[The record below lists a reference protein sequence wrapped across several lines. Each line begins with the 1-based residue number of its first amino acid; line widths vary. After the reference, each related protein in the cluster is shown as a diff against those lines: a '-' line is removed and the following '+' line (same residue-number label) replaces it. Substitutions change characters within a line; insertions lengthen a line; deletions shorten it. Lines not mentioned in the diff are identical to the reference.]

1 MWRINQISVR
11 SLDDGELI
19 FAHAFDVT
27 PSVASRGSAV
37 ARRRRIE
44 RKLIGMVDVV
54 NGVAST
60 GEATTGREGDG
71 ESSTVTTGAPVQ
83 AKKPTTPNARGT
95 QDRAATHNRR
105 VAQVRARGAAMA
117 EEERRR
123 RQAKVKAKN
132 DKIQEIAEKRERE
145 GAYASASG
153 GVVDPEKSPIKK
165 VFEQRRLFAGRVE
178 AKGEAHA
185 PAAKR
190 PLWVAP
196 TAKTPSEGSSSEEDE
211 FHSAG
216 ETSDRDEGGQSSSGE
231 ESEDRRAV
239 IRDVVAGV
247 VTRVVASAVEAEKKV
262 KMEAEKE
269 AKMEAE
275 KKAKMEAEKKA
286 KMEAEKVKIET
297 PPDAETAAAIRE
309 CVERAVAG
317 VIAAGEALQAISTP
331 PPAKRK
337 VDPFATATT
346 STRGSGASSTR
357 TPKQTVAGA
366 KLTERLSE
374 ARAAAA
380 EVHAEV
386 AKSPLRAP
394 FKERMSAGIKEPLAH
409 RLKNVTI
416 KFFKRVR
423 HKIRRRAERIVEKNP
438 TAVASGV
445 LGGAILVLVA
455 RGSRD
460 PPKPRKN

>member
-1 MWRINQISVR
+1 M
-11 SLDDGELI
+11 I

>member
-1 MWRINQISVR
+1 M
-11 SLDDGELI
+11 I

-275 KKAKMEAEKKA
+275 KEAKMEAEKKA

>member
-1 MWRINQISVR
+1 MM
-11 SLDDGELI
+11 
-19 FAHAFDVT
+19 DV
-27 PSVASRGSAV
+27 A
-37 ARRRRIE
+37 
-44 RKLIGMVDVV
+44 
-54 NGVAST
+54 NGVAAT
-60 GEATTGREGDG
+60 DEATRGREGDG

-83 AKKPTTPNARGT
+83 AKKPTTPLAST
-95 QDRAATHNRR
+95 MQDRAATHNRR

-123 RQAKVKAKN
+123 RQAKVKAKD

-165 VFEQRRLFAGRVE
+165 VLEQRRSFAGRVE
-178 AKGEAHA
+178 AKGEARA

-216 ETSDRDEGGQSSSGE
+216 ETSDRNEGDQSSSGE
-231 ESEDRRAV
+231 ESEDGRAV

-247 VTRVVASAVEAEKKV
+247 VTRVVASAVEAEKKA

-331 PPAKRK
+331 PTAKRK
-337 VDPFATATT
+337 VDPFATTTT

-423 HKIRRRAERIVEKNP
+423 HNIRRRAERIVEKNP

>member
-1 MWRINQISVR
+1 
-11 SLDDGELI
+11 
-19 FAHAFDVT
+19 
-27 PSVASRGSAV
+27 
-37 ARRRRIE
+37 
-44 RKLIGMVDVV
+44 MVDVV

-123 RQAKVKAKN
+123 RQAKVKAK
-132 DKIQEIAEKRERE
+132 DDRIQEIAEKRERE

-165 VFEQRRLFAGRVE
+165 VLEQRRSFAGRVE
-178 AKGEAHA
+178 AKGEARA
-185 PAAKR
+185 AAKR

-216 ETSDRDEGGQSSSGE
+216 ETSDRDEGDQSSSGE
-231 ESEDRRAV
+231 ESEDRSAV

-247 VTRVVASAVEAEKKV
+247 VTRVVASAVEAEKK
-262 KMEAEKE
+262 

-286 KMEAEKVKIET
+286 KMEAEKAKIET
-297 PPDAETAAAIRE
+297 PADAETAAAIRE
-309 CVERAVAG
+309 CVERAFAG
-317 VIAAGEALQAISTP
+317 VLAAGEALQAISTP

-337 VDPFATATT
+337 VDPFAAATT

>member
-123 RQAKVKAKN
+123 RQAKVKVKN

-247 VTRVVASAVEAEKKV
+247 VTRVVASAV
-262 KMEAEKE
+262 
-269 AKMEAE
+269 
-275 KKAKMEAEKKA
+275 EAEKKA

>member
-1 MWRINQISVR
+1 MM
-11 SLDDGELI
+11 
-19 FAHAFDVT
+19 DV
-27 PSVASRGSAV
+27 A
-37 ARRRRIE
+37 
-44 RKLIGMVDVV
+44 
-54 NGVAST
+54 NGVAAT
-60 GEATTGREGDG
+60 DEATRGREGDG

-83 AKKPTTPNARGT
+83 AKKPTTPLAST
-95 QDRAATHNRR
+95 MQDRAATHNRR

-123 RQAKVKAKN
+123 RQAKVKAKD

-165 VFEQRRLFAGRVE
+165 VLEQRRSFAGRVE
-178 AKGEAHA
+178 AKGEARA

-231 ESEDRRAV
+231 ESEDGRAV

-247 VTRVVASAVEAEKKV
+247 VTRVVASAVEAEKT
-262 KMEAEKE
+262 
-269 AKMEAE
+269 
-275 KKAKMEAEKKA
+275 AKMEAEKKA

-297 PPDAETAAAIRE
+297 PQDAETAAAIRE

-331 PPAKRK
+331 PTAKRK

-423 HKIRRRAERIVEKNP
+423 HNIRRRAERIVEKNP

>member
-1 MWRINQISVR
+1 
-11 SLDDGELI
+11 
-19 FAHAFDVT
+19 
-27 PSVASRGSAV
+27 
-37 ARRRRIE
+37 
-44 RKLIGMVDVV
+44 MVDVV

-83 AKKPTTPNARGT
+83 AKKPTTPLAST
-95 QDRAATHNRR
+95 MQDRAATHNRR

-123 RQAKVKAKN
+123 RQAKVKAKD

-165 VFEQRRLFAGRVE
+165 VLEQRRSFAGRVE
-178 AKGEAHA
+178 AKGEARA

-216 ETSDRDEGGQSSSGE
+216 ETSDRNEGDQSSSGE
-231 ESEDRRAV
+231 ESEDGRAV

-247 VTRVVASAVEAEKKV
+247 VTRVVASAV
-262 KMEAEKE
+262 
-269 AKMEAE
+269 
-275 KKAKMEAEKKA
+275 EAEKKA

-309 CVERAVAG
+309 CVERAVTG

-423 HKIRRRAERIVEKNP
+423 HNIRRRAERIVEKNP

>member
-44 RKLIGMVDVV
+44 RKSIGMMDVA
-54 NGVAST
+54 NGVAAT
-60 GEATTGREGDG
+60 DEATRGREGDG

-83 AKKPTTPNARGT
+83 AKKPTTPLAST
-95 QDRAATHNRR
+95 MQDRAATHNRR

-123 RQAKVKAKN
+123 RQAKVKAKD

-165 VFEQRRLFAGRVE
+165 VLEQRRSFAGRVE
-178 AKGEAHA
+178 AKGEARA

-216 ETSDRDEGGQSSSGE
+216 ETSDRNEGDQSSSGE
-231 ESEDRRAV
+231 ESEDGRAV

-247 VTRVVASAVEAEKKV
+247 VTRVVASAV
-262 KMEAEKE
+262 
-269 AKMEAE
+269 EAE

-309 CVERAVAG
+309 CVERAVTG

-423 HKIRRRAERIVEKNP
+423 HNIRRRAERIVEKNP

>member
-1 MWRINQISVR
+1 MM
-11 SLDDGELI
+11 
-19 FAHAFDVT
+19 DV
-27 PSVASRGSAV
+27 A
-37 ARRRRIE
+37 
-44 RKLIGMVDVV
+44 
-54 NGVAST
+54 NGVAAT
-60 GEATTGREGDG
+60 DEATRGREGDG

-83 AKKPTTPNARGT
+83 AKKPTTPLAST
-95 QDRAATHNRR
+95 MQDRAATHNRR

-123 RQAKVKAKN
+123 RQAKVKAKD

-165 VFEQRRLFAGRVE
+165 VLEQRRSFAGRVE
-178 AKGEAHA
+178 AKGEARA

-231 ESEDRRAV
+231 ESEDGRAV

-247 VTRVVASAVEAEKKV
+247 VTRVVASAVEAEKT
-262 KMEAEKE
+262 
-269 AKMEAE
+269 
-275 KKAKMEAEKKA
+275 AKMEAEKKA

-331 PPAKRK
+331 PTAKRK

-423 HKIRRRAERIVEKNP
+423 HNIRRRAERIVEKNP

>member
-1 MWRINQISVR
+1 M
-11 SLDDGELI
+11 I

-123 RQAKVKAKN
+123 RQAKVKVKN

-165 VFEQRRLFAGRVE
+165 VFEQRRLFAGRVG
-178 AKGEAHA
+178 AKGEARA

-231 ESEDRRAV
+231 ESEDRSAV

-247 VTRVVASAVEAEKKV
+247 VTRVVASAVEAEKKA

>member
-123 RQAKVKAKN
+123 RQAKVKVKN

-165 VFEQRRLFAGRVE
+165 VFEQRRLFAGRVG
-178 AKGEAHA
+178 AKGEARA

-231 ESEDRRAV
+231 ESEDRSAV

-247 VTRVVASAVEAEKKV
+247 VTRVVASAVEAEKKA

-269 AKMEAE
+269 
-275 KKAKMEAEKKA
+275 AKMEAEKKA

>member
-1 MWRINQISVR
+1 MCIR
-11 SLDDGELI
+11 
-19 FAHAFDVT
+19 
-27 PSVASRGSAV
+27 
-37 ARRRRIE
+37 
-44 RKLIGMVDVV
+44 
-54 NGVAST
+54 
-60 GEATTGREGDG
+60 
-71 ESSTVTTGAPVQ
+71 
-83 AKKPTTPNARGT
+83 
-95 QDRAATHNRR
+95 DRD
-105 VAQVRARGAAMA
+105 
-117 EEERRR
+117 
-123 RQAKVKAKN
+123 

-165 VFEQRRLFAGRVE
+165 VFEQRRSFAGRVE
-178 AKGEAHA
+178 AKGDSRA

-196 TAKTPSEGSSSEEDE
+196 TAKTPSEGASSEEDE

-216 ETSDRDEGGQSSSGE
+216 ETSDRDEGDQSSSGE
-231 ESEDRRAV
+231 ESEDGRAV

-247 VTRVVASAVEAEKKV
+247 VTRVVASAV
-262 KMEAEKE
+262 
-269 AKMEAE
+269 
-275 KKAKMEAEKKA
+275 EAEKKA

-309 CVERAVAG
+309 CVECAVAG

-346 STRGSGASSTR
+346 STKGSGASSTR

-460 PPKPRKN
+460 PPKPRKK

>member
-1 MWRINQISVR
+1 M
-11 SLDDGELI
+11 I

-44 RKLIGMVDVV
+44 RKSIGMMDVA
-54 NGVAST
+54 NGVAAT
-60 GEATTGREGDG
+60 DEATRGREGDG

-83 AKKPTTPNARGT
+83 AKKPTTPLAST
-95 QDRAATHNRR
+95 MQDRAATHNRR

-123 RQAKVKAKN
+123 RQAKVKAKD

-165 VFEQRRLFAGRVE
+165 VLEQRRSFAGRVE
-178 AKGEAHA
+178 AKGEARA

-231 ESEDRRAV
+231 ESEDGRAV

-247 VTRVVASAVEAEKKV
+247 VTRVVASAVEAEKT
-262 KMEAEKE
+262 
-269 AKMEAE
+269 
-275 KKAKMEAEKKA
+275 AKMEAEKKA

-331 PPAKRK
+331 PTAKRK

-423 HKIRRRAERIVEKNP
+423 HNIRRRAERIVEKNP

>member
-1 MWRINQISVR
+1 VWRINQISVR

-216 ETSDRDEGGQSSSGE
+216 ETSDRDEGGQSSSDE

-247 VTRVVASAVEAEKKV
+247 VTRVVASAV
-262 KMEAEKE
+262 
-269 AKMEAE
+269 EAE

>member
-1 MWRINQISVR
+1 M
-11 SLDDGELI
+11 I
-19 FAHAFDVT
+19 FANAFVVT

-37 ARRRRIE
+37 ARRRKIE

-54 NGVAST
+54 NGVAAT
-60 GEATTGREGDG
+60 DEATRGREGDG

-83 AKKPTTPNARGT
+83 AKKPTTPNAKGT

-123 RQAKVKAKN
+123 RQAKVKAKD

-165 VFEQRRLFAGRVE
+165 VLEQRRSFAGRVE
-178 AKGEAHA
+178 AKGEARA

-196 TAKTPSEGSSSEEDE
+196 TAKTPSEGASSEEDE

-216 ETSDRDEGGQSSSGE
+216 ETSDRDEGDQSSSGE

-247 VTRVVASAVEAEKKV
+247 VTRVVASAVEAEKK
-262 KMEAEKE
+262 
-269 AKMEAE
+269 
-275 KKAKMEAEKKA
+275 A

-309 CVERAVAG
+309 CVERAFAG

-346 STRGSGASSTR
+346 STKGSGASSTR

>member
-1 MWRINQISVR
+1 MM
-11 SLDDGELI
+11 
-19 FAHAFDVT
+19 DV
-27 PSVASRGSAV
+27 A
-37 ARRRRIE
+37 
-44 RKLIGMVDVV
+44 
-54 NGVAST
+54 NGVAAT
-60 GEATTGREGDG
+60 DEATRGREGDG

-83 AKKPTTPNARGT
+83 AKKPTTPLAST
-95 QDRAATHNRR
+95 MQDRAATHNRR

-123 RQAKVKAKN
+123 RQAKVKAKD

-165 VFEQRRLFAGRVE
+165 VLEQRRSFAGRVE
-178 AKGEAHA
+178 AKGEARA

-231 ESEDRRAV
+231 ESEDGRAV

-247 VTRVVASAVEAEKKV
+247 VTRVVASAVEAEKT
-262 KMEAEKE
+262 
-269 AKMEAE
+269 
-275 KKAKMEAEKKA
+275 AKMEAEKKA

>member
-1 MWRINQISVR
+1 MM
-11 SLDDGELI
+11 
-19 FAHAFDVT
+19 DV
-27 PSVASRGSAV
+27 A
-37 ARRRRIE
+37 
-44 RKLIGMVDVV
+44 
-54 NGVAST
+54 NGVAAT
-60 GEATTGREGDG
+60 DEATRGREGDG

-123 RQAKVKAKN
+123 RQAKVKVKN

-165 VFEQRRLFAGRVE
+165 VLEQRRSFAGRVE
-178 AKGEAHA
+178 AKGEARA

-231 ESEDRRAV
+231 ESEDGRAV

-247 VTRVVASAVEAEKKV
+247 VTRVVASAVEAEKT
-262 KMEAEKE
+262 
-269 AKMEAE
+269 
-275 KKAKMEAEKKA
+275 AKMEAEKKA

-331 PPAKRK
+331 PTAKRK

-423 HKIRRRAERIVEKNP
+423 HNIRRRAERIVEKNP

>member
-1 MWRINQISVR
+1 
-11 SLDDGELI
+11 
-19 FAHAFDVT
+19 
-27 PSVASRGSAV
+27 
-37 ARRRRIE
+37 
-44 RKLIGMVDVV
+44 MVDVA
-54 NGVAST
+54 NGVAAT
-60 GEATTGREGDG
+60 DEATRGREGDG

-83 AKKPTTPNARGT
+83 AKKPTTPLAST
-95 QDRAATHNRR
+95 MQDRAATHNRR

-123 RQAKVKAKN
+123 RQAKVKAKD

-165 VFEQRRLFAGRVE
+165 VLEQRRSFAGRVE
-178 AKGEAHA
+178 AKGEARA

-231 ESEDRRAV
+231 ESEDGRAV

-247 VTRVVASAVEAEKKV
+247 VTRVVASAV
-262 KMEAEKE
+262 
-269 AKMEAE
+269 
-275 KKAKMEAEKKA
+275 EAEKKA

-331 PPAKRK
+331 PTAKRK

-423 HKIRRRAERIVEKNP
+423 HNIRRRAERIVEKNP

>member
-1 MWRINQISVR
+1 
-11 SLDDGELI
+11 
-19 FAHAFDVT
+19 
-27 PSVASRGSAV
+27 
-37 ARRRRIE
+37 
-44 RKLIGMVDVV
+44 MVDVA
-54 NGVAST
+54 NGVAAT
-60 GEATTGREGDG
+60 DEATRGREGDG

-83 AKKPTTPNARGT
+83 AKKPTTPLAST
-95 QDRAATHNRR
+95 MQDRAATHNRR

-123 RQAKVKAKN
+123 RQAKVKAKD

-165 VFEQRRLFAGRVE
+165 VLEQRRSFAGRVE
-178 AKGEAHA
+178 AKGEARA

-231 ESEDRRAV
+231 ESEDGRAV

-247 VTRVVASAVEAEKKV
+247 VTRVVASAVEAEKKA

-269 AKMEAE
+269 
-275 KKAKMEAEKKA
+275 A

-331 PPAKRK
+331 PTAKRK

>member
-1 MWRINQISVR
+1 
-11 SLDDGELI
+11 
-19 FAHAFDVT
+19 
-27 PSVASRGSAV
+27 
-37 ARRRRIE
+37 
-44 RKLIGMVDVV
+44 MVDVV

-60 GEATTGREGDG
+60 GEATRGREGDG

-123 RQAKVKAKN
+123 RQAKVKAKD

-165 VFEQRRLFAGRVE
+165 VLEQRRSFAGRVE
-178 AKGEAHA
+178 AKGEARA

-196 TAKTPSEGSSSEEDE
+196 TAKTPSEGKSSEEDE

-216 ETSDRDEGGQSSSGE
+216 ETSDRDEGDQSSSGE

-247 VTRVVASAVEAEKKV
+247 VTRVVASAV
-262 KMEAEKE
+262 
-269 AKMEAE
+269 EAE

-309 CVERAVAG
+309 CVECAVAG

-346 STRGSGASSTR
+346 STKGSGASSTR

>member
-1 MWRINQISVR
+1 
-11 SLDDGELI
+11 
-19 FAHAFDVT
+19 
-27 PSVASRGSAV
+27 
-37 ARRRRIE
+37 
-44 RKLIGMVDVV
+44 MVDVV

-60 GEATTGREGDG
+60 GEATRGREGDG

-123 RQAKVKAKN
+123 RQAKVKAKD

-165 VFEQRRLFAGRVE
+165 VLEQRRSFAGRVE
-178 AKGEAHA
+178 AKGEARA

-196 TAKTPSEGSSSEEDE
+196 TAKTPSEGASSEEDE

-216 ETSDRDEGGQSSSGE
+216 ETSDRDEGDQSSSGE
-231 ESEDRRAV
+231 ESEDGRAV

-247 VTRVVASAVEAEKKV
+247 VTRVVASAVEAEKKA

-275 KKAKMEAEKKA
+275 K
-286 KMEAEKVKIET
+286 VKIET
-297 PPDAETAAAIRE
+297 PQDAETAAAIRE
-309 CVERAVAG
+309 CVECAVAG

-346 STRGSGASSTR
+346 STKGSGASSTR

>member
-1 MWRINQISVR
+1 
-11 SLDDGELI
+11 
-19 FAHAFDVT
+19 
-27 PSVASRGSAV
+27 
-37 ARRRRIE
+37 
-44 RKLIGMVDVV
+44 MVDVA
-54 NGVAST
+54 NGVAAT
-60 GEATTGREGDG
+60 DEATRGREGDG

-83 AKKPTTPNARGT
+83 AKKPTTPLAST
-95 QDRAATHNRR
+95 MQDRAATHNRR

-123 RQAKVKAKN
+123 RQAKVKAKD

-153 GVVDPEKSPIKK
+153 GGVDPEKSPIKK
-165 VFEQRRLFAGRVE
+165 VLEQRRSFAGRVE
-178 AKGEAHA
+178 AKGEARA

-216 ETSDRDEGGQSSSGE
+216 ETSDRNEGDQSSSGE
-231 ESEDRRAV
+231 ESEDGRAV

-247 VTRVVASAVEAEKKV
+247 VTRVVASAV
-262 KMEAEKE
+262 
-269 AKMEAE
+269 
-275 KKAKMEAEKKA
+275 EAEKKA

-331 PPAKRK
+331 PTAKRK

>member
-1 MWRINQISVR
+1 M
-11 SLDDGELI
+11 I

-44 RKLIGMVDVV
+44 RKSIGMVDVA
-54 NGVAST
+54 NGVAAT
-60 GEATTGREGDG
+60 DEATRGREGDG

-83 AKKPTTPNARGT
+83 AKKPTTPLAST
-95 QDRAATHNRR
+95 MQDRAATHNRR

-123 RQAKVKAKN
+123 RQAKVKAKD

-165 VFEQRRLFAGRVE
+165 VLEQRRSFAGRVE
-178 AKGEAHA
+178 AKGEARA

-216 ETSDRDEGGQSSSGE
+216 ETSDRNEGDQSSSGE
-231 ESEDRRAV
+231 ESEDGRAV

-247 VTRVVASAVEAEKKV
+247 VTRVVASAV
-262 KMEAEKE
+262 
-269 AKMEAE
+269 
-275 KKAKMEAEKKA
+275 EAEKKA

-331 PPAKRK
+331 PTAKRK

>member
-1 MWRINQISVR
+1 MV
-11 SLDDGELI
+11 D
-19 FAHAFDVT
+19 
-27 PSVASRGSAV
+27 VASRV
-37 ARRRRIE
+37 AAA
-44 RKLIGMVDVV
+44 
-54 NGVAST
+54 NG
-60 GEATTGREGDG
+60 ATRGRDGDG
-71 ESSTVTTGAPVQ
+71 DSSSTATDGAPIQ
-83 AKKPTTPNARGT
+83 GKRPTTPNAKGT
-95 QDRAATHNRR
+95 QDRAATYNRR

-123 RQAKVKAKN
+123 RQAKVKAKD

-165 VFEQRRLFAGRVE
+165 VLEHRRSSAGRGE
-178 AKGEAHA
+178 AKEAAGEARA
-185 PAAKR
+185 PGAKR
-190 PLWVAP
+190 PLWVDP
-196 TAKTPSEGSSSEEDE
+196 TAEPPSASASSGEDE
-211 FHSAG
+211 FHSAA
-216 ETSDRDEGGQSSSGE
+216 ELSDREDASSGE
-231 ESEDRRAV
+231 ENEERRAV

-247 VTRVVASAVEAEKKV
+247 VTRVVASGA
-262 KMEAEKE
+262 
-269 AKMEAE
+269 EAE
-275 KKAKMEAEKKA
+275 KKAKTAEASKKVV
-286 KMEAEKVKIET
+286 KEVKIET
-297 PPDAETAAAIRE
+297 PPDVETAAAIRE

-317 VIAAGEALQAISTP
+317 VIASGEALQAISTP

-337 VDPFATATT
+337 VDLFASATA
-346 STRGSGASSTR
+346 STRGSGTSSAR
-357 TPKQTVAGA
+357 TPKQTIAGA

-394 FKERMSAGIKEPLAH
+394 FKERMSAGVKEPLAH
-409 RLKNVTI
+409 RLKNAAI
-416 KFFKRVR
+416 KFLKRAR
-423 HKIRRRAERIVEKNP
+423 HNIRRRAERIVEKNP

-455 RGSRD
+455 RGDRD

>member
-1 MWRINQISVR
+1 M
-11 SLDDGELI
+11 I

-123 RQAKVKAKN
+123 RQAKVKAKD

-231 ESEDRRAV
+231 ESEDGRAV

-247 VTRVVASAVEAEKKV
+247 VTRVVASAV
-262 KMEAEKE
+262 
-269 AKMEAE
+269 
-275 KKAKMEAEKKA
+275 EAEKKA